1 MLKPETMASWVEHP
15 ERGVGV
21 SCTQRGVWG
30 FPVPRGRV
38 WGFPLPRGQVW
49 GFPVPCGATG
59 IPQMAPCSQVGRG
72 REARGQRRQMAA
84 LSHSGRFDQSGFASS
99 RRVIVLS
106 EVRTLS
112 FLQWGLMGQSR
123 EMGLLP

>member
-1 MLKPETMASWVEHP
+1 
-15 ERGVGV
+15 
-21 SCTQRGVWG
+21 
-30 FPVPRGRV
+30 
-38 WGFPLPRGQVW
+38 
-49 GFPVPCGATG
+49 
-59 IPQMAPCSQVGRG
+59 
-72 REARGQRRQMAA
+72 MAA
-84 LSHSGRFDQSGFASS
+84 LSPSGRFASS